1 MVGVRGEGG
10 EEMVSNV
17 AMEVGGGGLVEFE
30 PLISPTRTWTKP

>member
-17 AMEVGGGGLVEFE
+17 AMEVGGGGVYFR
-30 PLISPTRTWTKP
+30 PLHIMKELNK